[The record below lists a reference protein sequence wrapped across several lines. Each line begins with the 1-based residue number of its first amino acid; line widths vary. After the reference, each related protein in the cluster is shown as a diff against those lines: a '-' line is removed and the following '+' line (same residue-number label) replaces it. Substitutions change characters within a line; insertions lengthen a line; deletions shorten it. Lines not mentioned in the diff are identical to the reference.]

1 MASHSPARSVPLSAV
16 LLVMALSR
24 VASAQAAG
32 SEVVITGTRTPENS
46 QRATVRTD
54 VISAEEATRRGA
66 TNLGEA
72 LASQP
77 GVIVNAGAYDHL
89 GGVSAIQIQG
99 LDRERVLVL
108 EDGERVIGDTGG
120 AIDLSLI
127 PVSDLE
133 RVEIVA
139 GPMSSLYGSSAI
151 GGVVNTMTGPPPF
164 PGTHGRFRLEGR
176 SHRGLLASGSTAYK
190 SERYWIGADGSFFR
204 ADGVA
209 EEPNE
214 PDLVIPSV
222 RRWLAGIRG
231 GVTWNEAVETRLRLR
246 WLHQEATDI
255 TSQTRPGAGTY
266 VIELPTTNDRYIAH
280 WITTYRLGRGH
291 SLRLTL
297 GQQWFVGT
305 SEKLY
310 RNSPVRE
317 ERARHGN
324 MQSIEAVATLA
335 DGPRTWVLGAR
346 AEVERYRQSLEKA
359 TATPSGIDDRAF
371 DEVPTALLGMIAGYG
386 QLSWKLGRLTLLPGI
401 RGEVYRNYG
410 SSLAPRLAASL
421 RPSDTVQLRASVG
434 RGFRTPT
441 AKELGFV
448 FDHSFYGYRIEG
460 NPGLVPEQSWG
471 VSADATWRPGSSVTL
486 RAGAY
491 ANWIEDLIDL
501 DLAAGEVEN
510 GVVNYSY
517 RNFARART
525 SGGQLS
531 AIYRAAERIRV
542 ELSYDYLHTRD
553 EILGEPLPGRSPHV
567 VTSAVYG
574 DLPLRLEANARV
586 RYHSPAFVSK
596 ESGDAPEWVSLDAR
610 IARGLWPSAEAYIG
624 VSNALDSRKSAGAI
638 ADMRPLLGRVF
649 YLGLQA
655 ELPMED
661 DL

>member
-1 MASHSPARSVPLSAV
+1 MTSQSLSCT
-16 LLVMALSR
+16 LR
-24 VASAQAAG
+24 VATVLAVTAFSRLASGQAEGA
-32 SEVVITGTRTPENS
+32 EVVITGTRTPEDA
-46 QRATVRTD
+46 QRASVKTD
-54 VISAEEATRRGA
+54 VISAEEAKRRGA

-77 GVIVNAGAYDHL
+77 GVVVNSGAYDHL

-127 PVSDLE
+127 ALADLE

-164 PGTHGRFRLEGR
+164 PGPHGRFRLEGR
-176 SHRGLLASGSTAYK
+176 SHRGVLASGSTAYK
-190 SERYWIGADGSFFR
+190 SDRYWIGADGSYFR

-209 EEPNE
+209 EEPSA

-222 RRWLAGIRG
+222 QRWMTGVRG
-231 GVTWNEAVETRLRLR
+231 GVTWTDAVDMRLRLR
-246 WLHQEATDI
+246 WLHQRATDI

-280 WITTYRLGRGH
+280 WVTNYRLGRGH

-297 GQQWFVGT
+297 GQQWFVG
-305 SEKLY
+305 SSGKLY

-359 TATPSGIDDRAF
+359 TATPLGIDDSAI
-371 DEVPTALLGMIAGYG
+371 DEVPTALLGMVAGYG
-386 QLSWKLGRLTLLPGI
+386 QLTWNFGRLTLLPGV
-401 RGEVYRNYG
+401 RGEVYRDYG
-410 SSLAPRLAASL
+410 SSLAPRLAASY
-421 RPSDTVQLRASVG
+421 RPTDTVQLRASAG

-448 FDHSFYGYRIEG
+448 FDHSFYGYRVEG
-460 NPGLVPEQSWG
+460 NPDLVPERSWG
-471 VSADATWRPGSSVTL
+471 VSADATWRPDRAVTL
-486 RAGAY
+486 RLGGF

-501 DLAAGEVEN
+501 DMAGGAREDN
-510 GVVNYSY
+510 IVVYSY

-525 SGGQLS
+525 AGGQAS
-531 AIYRAAERIRV
+531 VSYRVADRLRV
-542 ELSYDYLHTRD
+542 EVSYDYLHTLD
-553 EILGEPLPGRSPHV
+553 EMLGEPLPGRSPHI
-567 VTSAVYG
+567 VTSGIYG
-574 DLPLRLEANARV
+574 DLPFRFKANTRV
-586 RYHSPAFVSK
+586 RYHSPAFVSR
-596 ESGDAPEWVSLDAR
+596 EEGDSPGWVTLDAR
-610 IARGLWPSAEAYIG
+610 ISRGLWSSAEAYVG
-624 VSNALDSRKSAGAI
+624 VSNALDARKNPGAI

-655 ELPMED
+655 EFPMED
-661 DL
+661 DI

>member
-1 MASHSPARSVPLSAV
+1 MASRSLSYTIRVTAV
-16 LLVMALSR
+16 LAVTAFSR
-24 VASAQAAG
+24 LASGQASG
-32 SEVVITGTRTPENS
+32 SDVVITGTRTPEDA
-46 QRATVRTD
+46 QRASVKTD
-54 VISAEEATRRGA
+54 VISAEEAKRRGA

-77 GVIVNAGAYDHL
+77 GVVVNSGAYDHL

-120 AIDLSLI
+120 AVDLSVI
-127 PVSDLE
+127 PVADLE

-176 SHRGLLASGSTAYK
+176 SHRDLLASGSTAYK
-190 SERYWIGADGSFFR
+190 SDRYWIGADGSYFR
-204 ADGVA
+204 ADGVTDA
-209 EEPNE
+209 AGA

-222 RRWLAGIRG
+222 QRWMTGVRG
-231 GVTWNEAVETRLRLR
+231 GVTWNDAVDMRLRLR

-280 WITTYRLGRGH
+280 WVTNYRLGRGH

-297 GQQWFVGT
+297 GQQWFVGS

-359 TATPSGIDDRAF
+359 TATPLGIDDSAI
-371 DEVPTALLGMIAGYG
+371 DEVPTALLGMVAGYG
-386 QLSWKLGRLTLLPGI
+386 QLTWKFGRFTLLPGV
-401 RGEVYRNYG
+401 RGEVYRDYG
-410 SSLAPRLAASL
+410 SSLAPRLAASY
-421 RPSDTVQLRASVG
+421 RPTDTVQLRASAG

-448 FDHSFYGYRIEG
+448 FDHSFYGYTVEG
-460 NPGLVPEQSWG
+460 NPDLVPERSWG
-471 VSADATWRPGSSVTL
+471 VSADATWRPNRSVTL
-486 RAGAY
+486 RLGGY

-501 DLAAGEVEN
+501 DMAGGAREN
-510 GVVNYSY
+510 NIVVYSY

-525 SGGQLS
+525 AGGQAS
-531 AIYRAAERIRV
+531 VSYRATDRLRV
-542 ELSYDYLHTRD
+542 EVSYDYLHTRD
-553 EILGEPLPGRSPHV
+553 EMLGEPLPGRSPHI
-567 VTSAVYG
+567 VTSGIYG
-574 DLPLRLEANARV
+574 DLPFRFKANTRV
-586 RYHSPAFVSK
+586 RYHSPAFVSR
-596 ESGDAPEWVSLDAR
+596 EEGDSPGWVTLDAR
-610 IARGLWPSAEAYIG
+610 ISRRLWSSAEAYVG
-624 VSNALDSRKSAGAI
+624 VSNALDARKNPGAI

-655 ELPMED
+655 EFPMED
-661 DL
+661 DI